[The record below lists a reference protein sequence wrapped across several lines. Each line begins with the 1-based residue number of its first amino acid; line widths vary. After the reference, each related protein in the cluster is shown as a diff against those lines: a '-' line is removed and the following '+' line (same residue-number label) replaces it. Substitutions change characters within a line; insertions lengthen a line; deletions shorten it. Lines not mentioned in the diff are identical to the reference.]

1 LQEMVYSPECWIQL
15 GQTLVPVVVQTNT
28 YNIMKRIND
37 RLQAITVDV
46 QVGYEN
52 TAL

>member
-1 LQEMVYSPECWIQL
+1 MIYAPECWILIGTQ
-15 GQTLVPVVVQTNT
+15 LVPVVVQTNT
-28 YNIMKRIND
+28 YNVRKRIVD
-37 RLQAITVDV
+37 KLQQITVSV

>member
-1 LQEMVYSPECWIQL
+1 MIYSPECWIQIDT
-15 GQTLVPVVVQTNT
+15 QLVPIVVQTNT
-28 YNIMKRIND
+28 FNIRKRVVD
-37 RLQAITVDV
+37 RLQQITVDV